1 MDHIKD
7 QLGEIFAEIADEQM
21 RLMREGMKPGDAPV
35 SGLGRTYPSAHR
47 INKVSRSNS
56 PYNSVSD

>member
-7 QLGEIFAEIADEQM
+7 LFAEIFPHIADEQERM
-21 RLMREGMKPGDAPV
+21 MRERMKPGDAPV

-56 PYNSVSD
+56 PYHSVSD